1 MCCRHP
7 HGHDVS
13 PSFGLA
19 AATVHHHS
27 ITPPLLLFV
36 RCPRHRLQGEYIAAE
51 KVENALL
58 SAWVQQI
65 FVYGD
70 SFHSTLIAIVV
81 PNPDTAK

>member
-1 MCCRHP
+1 MYRARRRRRRQHRATA
-7 HGHDVS
+7 VAS
-13 PSFGLA
+13 A
-19 AATVHHHS
+19 AS
-27 ITPPLLLFV
+27 CLRRP
-36 RCPRHRLQGEYIAAE
+36 CGLQGEYIAAE

-70 SFHSTLIAIVV
+70 SFHSTLIAIVI